1 MFDARKWHR
10 DTAYFFVG
18 LIISFSISGIALNHR
33 AKWNPR
39 QYVIS
44 SEEVKIELEGRTEFD
59 EDFSKSVLNRWQL
72 DEKYQSER
80 LRGENLRIYF
90 EGGIIDLNSGTG
102 EGTLEYIRK
111 RPVLSEMTLLHQT
124 TNEAWIWYS
133 DIFGLGMLFITITGM
148 FIARGKDSFKRR
160 GWKLALIGI
169 IFPLIFLFFLV

>member
-44 SEEVKIELEGRTEFD
+44 SQEIKVVLPDSLDFD
-59 EDFSKSVLNRWQL
+59 EALARDVLANYDL
-72 DEKYQSER
+72 ADKYQSER
-80 LRGENLRIYF
+80 VRGDQARVYF
-90 EGGIIDLNSGTG
+90 DGGIIDFDLTSGA
-102 EGTLEYIRK
+102 GTLVYVRK
-111 RPVLSEMTLLHQT
+111 RPLLSEITLLHQT

-133 DIFGLGMLFITITGM
+133 DIFGLGMLLITITGM
-148 FIARGKDSFKRR
+148 FIARGKDSFRQR
-160 GWKLALIGI
+160 GWKLALVGI
-169 IFPLIFLFFLV
+169 IFPLVFLIFLV

>member
-33 AKWNPR
+33 ATWNPR
-39 QYVIS
+39 QYVVS
-44 SEEVKIELEGRTEFD
+44 SEEIKLDTADVTEYD
-59 EDFSKSVLNRWQL
+59 EAYSKSVLAQWQL
-72 DEKYQSER
+72 TDKYQSER

-90 EGGIIDLNSGTG
+90 DGGIVDINTTTG
-102 EGTLEYIRK
+102 EGTLEYVRT
-111 RPVLSEMTLLHQT
+111 RPVLSEMTYLHQT

-169 IFPLIFLFFLV
+169 VFPLVFLFFLV

>member
-44 SEEVKIELEGRTEFD
+44 TEEISVQLDVDVEFTDEFSQELLGQWELSEKY
-59 EDFSKSVLNRWQL
+59 KSVRV
-72 DEKYQSER
+72 
-80 LRGENLRIYF
+80 RGENARIYF
-90 EGGIIDLNSGTG
+90 EGGIVDLNINTG
-102 EGTLEYIRK
+102 EGTLEYVRK
-111 RPVLSEMTLLHQT
+111 RPIMTQMTYLHQT

-133 DIFGLGMLFITITGM
+133 DIFGLGMLLITITGM

-160 GWKLALIGI
+160 GWKLAILGI
-169 IFPLIFLFFLV
+169 IFPLVFLFFLV

>member
-44 SEEVKIELEGRTEFD
+44 SEDIKLDLEPETKFD
-59 EDFSKSVLNRWQL
+59 EEFARATLAQYDLSEMYQL
-72 DEKYQSER
+72 DR
-80 LRGENLRIYF
+80 VRGDNVRIYF
-90 EGGIIDLNSGTG
+90 DGGIIDFDKTNGK
-102 EGTLEYIRK
+102 GTLEYVRK
-111 RPVLSEMTLLHQT
+111 RPVLSEMTYLHQT

-133 DIFGLGMLFITITGM
+133 DIFGLGMLLITITGM

-160 GWKLALIGI
+160 GWKLALLGI
-169 IFPLIFLFFLV
+169 VFPLIFLFLII